1 MFKLLQK
8 MFSNKEKKEN
18 ETMADEK
25 DVKKEETKKVE
36 TEEKAKVDEKPTE
49 KADEKVEETKKTE
62 EEKKV
67 DETKEEPN
75 EPAEPVNDD
84 EKQVV
89 EEVEPAG
96 NGVRVEDLV
105 TKDDLAEKLAALEAK
120 FDAVIKENGDLKN
133 EVSRLQDKYEDKDFG
148 GLSAQGVMQKDENA
162 NSTFDEYSKKF
173 M

>member
-25 DVKKEETKKVE
+25 DVKKEETEKVE

-49 KADEKVEETKKTE
+49 KADEKVEETKET

-75 EPAEPVNDD
+75 ETAEPVNDD

-148 GLSAQGVMQKDENA
+148 GLSSQGVMQKDENA